1 VNAQVAY
8 KLALLPSLGLSAW
21 DINNL
26 IIQPTIGRILTG
38 PQLLD
43 MTLGVMP
50 NWITDEQLSDLETSI
65 DAYLLLVGIMTEELG
80 WE

>member
-1 VNAQVAY
+1 MNRQVAY

-26 IIQPTIGRILTG
+26 VIHPAIGRILTG
-38 PQLLD
+38 TQLLD

-65 DAYLLLVGIMTEELG
+65 DAYLLLIGIMTEELG